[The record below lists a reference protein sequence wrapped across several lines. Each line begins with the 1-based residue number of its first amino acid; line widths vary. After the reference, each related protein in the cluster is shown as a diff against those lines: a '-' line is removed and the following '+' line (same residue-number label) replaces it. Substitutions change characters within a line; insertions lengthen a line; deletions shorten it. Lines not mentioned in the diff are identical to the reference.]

1 VFTILSKGFP
11 QSQITIG
18 KYETDGKSGDKF
30 LFPFFAKNINRRVA
44 DCISD
49 INCFDNELVIME
61 IFRSII

>member
-1 VFTILSKGFP
+1 M
-11 QSQITIG
+11 IG
-18 KYETDGKSGDKF
+18 KYETDGKSGDKM
-30 LFPFFAKNINRRVA
+30 LLPFFAKNINRRVA